1 MDRTKVQWQTPPL
14 AAILKSMSL
23 RGVLIAVGL
32 WSALLAG
39 CTYYTPAPAPA
50 PAPAPSVYDRAWN
63 AALGGAQDVGVQV
76 TSADPASGLIRG
88 TKDGVGVTVLV
99 ARQADGG
106 ARVQLDT
113 AGPTP
118 RDPDLHSRF
127 LQAYNRRMGR

>member
-1 MDRTKVQWQTPPL
+1 MAEAPVGRDPQGMNP
-14 AAILKSMSL
+14 
-23 RGVLIAVGL
+23 RGVLIAAGL

-39 CTYYTPAPAPA
+39 CTYYTAPPAPA
-50 PAPAPSVYDRAWN
+50 PAPAPSVYDRAWS

>member
-1 MDRTKVQWQTPPL
+1 MAD
-14 AAILKSMSL
+14 AAGGRDPQGMSP

-39 CTYYTPAPAPA
+39 CTYYTAP
-50 PAPAPSVYDRAWN
+50 PAPAPSVYDRAWS

-118 RDPDLHSRF
+118 RDPDLPSRF
-127 LQAYNRRMGR
+127 VQAYNRRMGR

>member
-1 MDRTKVQWQTPPL
+1 MAE
-14 AAILKSMSL
+14 AAVGRDPQGMSPH
-23 RGVLIAVGL
+23 GVLIAVGL

-39 CTYYTPAPAPA
+39 CTYYTAAPAPA

>member
-1 MDRTKVQWQTPPL
+1 MAEAPVGRDPQG
-14 AAILKSMSL
+14 MSS

-39 CTYYTPAPAPA
+39 CTYYTAAPAPA